1 MVDKLKEYTG
11 EVIPSESSNAPEG
24 FTEYTGEVLDP
35 LTPDYSFG
43 QLAGKAFDRGLERFK
58 STYGDVLPAMTLS
71 ALGFDEAAKRQMEEA
86 RQSEEYIQ
94 RTMRPQFPSFRDVNW
109 ANPLDIS
116 KFIVETT
123 GEQVVN
129 LAGVLV
135 PGGIGAKGGE
145 MLLTNKAL
153 KTLAPKITDKA
164 KKKVVKEYLKTT
176 PAVARGRNI
185 GQLSGIFLGSYG
197 LNAPEVFRNIYEQ
210 TGSFEPGAAALA
222 GVVNASLDSILPATL
237 LNQFSRPGRATIVSE
252 ILERSGMS
260 PNLAR
265 KAVVQIA
272 GSGVLEGLTEAT
284 QEAVS
289 ITAENFVQEHSFLFD
304 SEDFE
309 RMLEGGV
316 RGTVAG
322 GTFRGVGVA
331 ANKLRDKYNKFI
343 EGKKDAEEGDTGDT
357 GDTGDETPPTTTP
370 PKRPLEEQLELN
382 LEGGMGQPQLTG
394 LDLDPA
400 GTAPEQLQLDL
411 GDTTL
416 SVPDP
421 AQVDP
426 RQGELDFDA
435 EPQPQV
441 DPSLVGPPSPQ
452 RDLFDPDPVAQ
463 PVQGELNLEGGFAQP
478 ELTGLEPIPFRR
490 TEEEQLDSAEPR
502 LTEREVIIRAKTL
515 EYNIANAFVPNPSNI
530 AELQKLKDTYPE
542 VFAERD
548 FVSSQLGMERFEI
561 PYEGGF
567 KNVTKLSDTL
577 LTNLPSPE
585 TERQGF
591 GGSSQTGPAL
601 YNTLAQNYRGK
612 ISDKKLSAVYEFMEP
627 VIRGALRL
635 NGTVRPDDILIED
648 ANDIPVASVLGSMRK
663 ATPEETERLLRNA
676 SRDELLKSKTIG
688 KELYND
694 PEFRFAPLN
703 PDRLAGARISK
714 PKTPLVY
721 FPAAY
726 YMEQIASVDKKG
738 ADALIEAAISKAK
751 NAGVRYLVA
760 EDFTSTQALNAFR
773 NRGFKDATKYL
784 FKGEALDSPVDF
796 GGDIKRKRGIIKK
809 NLYLDIEAD
818 VKPKKPIPPV
828 NPKKNVITV
837 PAGTPIYHGSSSQ
850 VEGIM
855 SSRTLQAIYTGT
867 AVGDGGGLITEGGLV
882 WFSKKKEWAAQY
894 GGGADEATIFSYTPK
909 QDLNLLNRESTM
921 SKKQADILNEI
932 MMPRFGFSQAEINAV
947 KKGGRYVKGMYGDN
961 PFGVG
966 TDVIA
971 GKGRSFE
978 NYITEIMQA
987 DYGRQR
993 VITAYEKGPIFDT
1006 NEGLPGEPKIIRETF
1021 YSVWPL
1027 VLPPLGYDGFF
1038 YGEEQYALVGNRRV
1052 EFVQEPK
1059 VKKKLTERDK
1069 IVKEAER
1076 VKGRK
1081 NIEKPLKSIRKG
1093 NPADE
1098 KIINKLK
1105 TKKTLGP
1112 VLNILKRSDITP
1124 AQKELATLL
1133 LTIPNISKTDFK
1145 VIENLEFQDNA
1156 YGEYIRQ
1163 KDLIQISNNA
1173 DVETVLHEAVH
1184 AATANLLN
1192 KHIRDGV
1199 GITNL
1204 GRRIV
1209 RLYEEAIAADVNGRF
1224 ATELS
1229 SVDEF
1234 IAESFAGKDF
1244 QKFLARTESATSAR
1258 GEDEAY
1264 RQSLISQGVRPN
1276 VIQNIMRERAGVGR
1290 LLKSLWGRFVN
1301 AIRDMLGIED
1311 VNFSYSLLNDVIGLA
1326 PELFVGPNKRE
1337 QAGATQEILFKKT
1350 DVVEEVLAS
1359 GNAVPKYT
1367 KEAKIPKNIQQIAEI
1382 IGRQS
1387 FADNSIG
1394 RQLVSR
1400 LSNLP
1405 QSILNLYAG
1414 ILSIPQQ
1421 IELFGER
1428 LPALND
1434 VRRIL
1439 QSKAFEIKQGREDIE
1454 RIVAYGETLKKKY
1467 LATPQGKKTLEEW
1480 NKVLLELSGLDI
1492 NPETILADPNGLT
1505 NLAEENAK
1513 GAALVRRYEKLP
1525 KDLKD
1530 YANQIVTDLK
1540 TRYNLLLETVLA
1552 ANPNASDKFKN
1563 DLRERFKARPYYLPF
1578 IRRGEFW
1585 FEYKTRDGEYGIS
1598 STDSE
1603 ASRTLLI
1610 EKMQREEGI
1619 TDVKL
1624 VTKDSVIKQR
1634 GNPSEDKAQFMTS
1647 LKETIGALQEN
1658 ESIALNNKQISKINE
1673 IIEETY
1679 LALFP
1684 EQSLRN
1690 NQRTRQAI
1698 PGYIEDIIFAYANV
1712 APKIESSMA
1721 NQKYNNELLMAVNA
1735 VARQTNEP
1743 EKAPNNLIRAVAND
1757 VVGRSDFMIN
1767 PIAKHYARYAAY
1779 GSYFWFL
1786 GFNVSSA
1793 IVNITQLPLVVLPY
1807 LAGEYGGPKL
1817 GQGRAFTE
1825 MKDAMKLYFEGGF
1838 EQNERFAPDR
1848 TMAQVKIDLQTGEK
1862 TYIGKNA
1869 KLFRPGGKYHD
1880 LFNRA
1885 EDAAA
1890 LRRGVGYEITELSK
1904 DLGEP
1909 LETGGRLK
1917 AKTEKLVGYLFQ
1929 NSERLNREVTLVAAF
1944 EMEMKYGSGN
1954 KDVAIQKAIEF
1965 TSKVH
1970 SHALPEV
1977 GPSFFQDGIGKVAF
1991 VFKRFAQAQAY
2002 LIIKLFN
2009 DGPIGF
2015 SRNIKNDPNL
2025 TEEEKQQRLAEK
2037 QMAKRQLA
2045 GIYGYSFLMA
2055 GAAGVPAYGLASMII
2070 EGIFDEDDEPF
2081 DLDTFISQSVGDMAY
2096 RGPLS
2101 YAIGADISRR
2111 TGFRNLFYQE
2121 DPRRLDEVGFATYA
2135 AEQIGGPA
2143 FAILKRISTAPE
2155 FLERGQELRALERV
2169 TPTALG
2175 NAIKAFRQS
2184 MEGVRN
2190 KNGTKIVEDDP
2201 SLYETFMQVVG
2212 FTNPEV
2218 SEAYMRAQALKG
2230 PEKRLTQRRSSLLL
2244 RYWLA
2249 SQEGDTDAVTNIK
2262 DEIREFNKKA
2272 PRGLR
2277 IKPSTLRR
2285 SMKARQKATKDSVFG
2300 VNLPET
2306 YKDEIEDVYDIDTGN
2321 MLDLDIFD

>member
-1 MVDKLKEYTG
+1 MAIYRVQGPDGKILRIEG
-11 EVIPSESSNAPEG
+11 PEG
-24 FTEYTGEVLDP
+24 ASEQEVTQFAEQQYLANLP
-35 LTPDYSFG
+35 PDYSFG

-58 STYGDVLPAMTLS
+58 STYGDVLPAMVGS
-71 ALGFDEAAKRQMEEA
+71 ALGFDDYAKRQMEEA
-86 RQSEEYIQ
+86 AQSERKIQ
-94 RTMRPQFPSFRDVNW
+94 ETMRPQFASFRDVNW
-109 ANPLDIS
+109 ANPIDIS

-135 PGGIGAKGGE
+135 PGGVGAKVGE
-145 MLLTNKAL
+145 KLATKAAI
-153 KTLAPKITDKA
+153 KKLAPKVSDEASKKLASKFA
-164 KKKVVKEYLKTT
+164 KIPN

-185 GQLSGIFLGSYG
+185 GQISGVFLGSYG

-272 GSGVLEGLTEAT
+272 GSGVLEGLTEAA

-304 SEDFE
+304 SQDFE

-331 ANKLRDKYNKFI
+331 AGKLRDKYNKFV

-357 GDTGDETPPTTTP
+357 GDTGDVTPPTVIP
-370 PKRPLEEQLELN
+370 QEQQLLLEQQRLLPDKTIYGRDLTGPRQLELD
-382 LEGGMGQPQLTG
+382 LEGGPVQGE
-394 LDLDPA
+394 LDLQPVDTTP
-400 GTAPEQLQLDL
+400 GQLNLNL
-411 GDTTL
+411 GDTNL

-421 AQVDP
+421 VQVDP
-426 RQGELDFDA
+426 RQGELDFDQ
-435 EPQPQV
+435 EQFVERPYFSNKIP
-441 DPSLVGPPSPQ
+441 VGPQSELDFEGQPEGQFAPVQ
-452 RDLFDPDPVAQ
+452 RDLFFQDIPESPLTDTPTT
-463 PVQGELNLEGGFAQP
+463 PTPTGIPKKFKKNKQGTILDDKGQEKIFYHGTDKDFDGFKVGKSGA
-478 ELTGLEPIPFRR
+478 I
-490 TEEEQLDSAEPR
+490 
-502 LTEREVIIRAKTL
+502 
-515 EYNIANAFVPNPSNI
+515 
-530 AELQKLKDTYPE
+530 
-542 VFAERD
+542 
-548 FVSSQLGMERFEI
+548 FVSEDAGLAGQFASPALATAPGEVVSGARTI
-561 PYEGGF
+561 PVKVNSKKLF
-567 KNVTKLSDTL
+567 DFRTKNHINRVVKLL
-577 LTNLPSPE
+577 SPE
-585 TERQGF
+585 KT
-591 GGSSQTGPAL
+591 TL
-601 YNTLAQNYRGK
+601 YGTIDGK
-612 ISDKKLSAVYEFMEP
+612 PISDKQRFRIAAERGDYRAIEP
-627 VIRGALRL
+627 FLDSIQEAGFDSFLVKEPQDNALNIGVFDPSQL
-635 NGTVRPDDILIED
+635 ESTITPTTPTPTPTTPTPK
-648 ANDIPVASVLGSMRK
+648 AKTKKAKPK
-663 ATPEETERLLRNA
+663 ATTVDPKLV
-676 SRDELLKSKTIG
+676 G
-688 KELYND
+688 KEVEVTVGKVKQKGTYVD
-694 PEFRFAPLN
+694 IQGTPF
-703 PDRLAGARISK
+703 IS
-714 PKTPLVY
+714 
-721 FPAAY
+721 
-726 YMEQIASVDKKG
+726 S
-738 ADALIEAAISKAK
+738 
-751 NAGVRYLVA
+751 
-760 EDFTSTQALNAFR
+760 
-773 NRGFKDATKYL
+773 
-784 FKGEALDSPVDF
+784 
-796 GGDIKRKRGIIKK
+796 
-809 NLYLDIEAD
+809 
-818 VKPKKPIPPV
+818 PIPQERGG
-828 NPKKNVITV
+828 
-837 PAGTPIYHGSSSQ
+837 GTQS
-850 VEGIM
+850 
-855 SSRTLQAIYTGT
+855 QAIP
-867 AVGDGGGLITEGGLV
+867 ANAKV
-882 WFSKKKEWAAQY
+882 KE
-894 GGGADEATIFSYTPK
+894 
-909 QDLNLLNRESTM
+909 
-921 SKKQADILNEI
+921 
-932 MMPRFGFSQAEINAV
+932 V
-947 KKGGRYVKGMYGDN
+947 
-961 PFGVG
+961 
-966 TDVIA
+966 
-971 GKGRSFE
+971 
-978 NYITEIMQA
+978 
-987 DYGRQR
+987 
-993 VITAYEKGPIFDT
+993 
-1006 NEGLPGEPKIIRETF
+1006 
-1021 YSVWPL
+1021 
-1027 VLPPLGYDGFF
+1027 
-1038 YGEEQYALVGNRRV
+1038 
-1052 EFVQEPK
+1052 K
-1059 VKKKLTERDK
+1059 VKK
-1069 IVKEAER
+1069 
-1076 VKGRK
+1076 
-1081 NIEKPLKSIRKG
+1081 EKPLKSIRKG

-1105 TKKTLGP
+1105 SKKTLGP
-1112 VLNILKRSDITP
+1112 VLNILKRSDVTP

-1145 VIENLEFQDNA
+1145 VIEDLEFQDNA

-1199 GITNL
+1199 GVTNL

-1209 RLYEEAIAADVNGRF
+1209 RLYEEAIAADTEGRF
-1224 ATELS
+1224 TTELS

-1244 QKFLARTESATSAR
+1244 QKFLARTESSTSALE
-1258 GEDEAY
+1258 EDAGYETSL
-1264 RQSLISQGVRPN
+1264 RQQGVRPN
-1276 VIQNIMRERAGVGR
+1276 VIKNIMDGRRRAR
-1290 LLKSLWGRFVN
+1290 NLISSLWGRFVN
-1301 AIRDMLGIED
+1301 AIKDMLGIED
-1311 VNFSYSLLNDVIGLA
+1311 ANFSYSLLNDVIALA

-1337 QAGATQEILFKKT
+1337 QARATQEILFKKT
-1350 DVVEEVLAS
+1350 DVIEEVLAS

-1367 KEAKIPKNIQQIAEI
+1367 KKAKIPKNIRQIAET
-1382 IGRQS
+1382 IGRQPI
-1387 FADNSIG
+1387 ANNAAG
-1394 RQLVSR
+1394 RTLVSR

-1405 QSILNLYAG
+1405 QSILNIYAG

-1439 QSKAFEIKQGREDIE
+1439 QTKAFEIKQGREDIE

-1467 LATPQGKKTLEEW
+1467 IATPQGKKTLEEW

-1505 NLAEENAK
+1505 NLAKENAK

-1552 ANPNASDKFKN
+1552 ANPNASDEFKN
-1563 DLRERFKARPYYLPF
+1563 SLRERFKTRPYYLPF
-1578 IRRGEFW
+1578 IRKGEFW

-1598 STDSE
+1598 STDSD

-1624 VTKDSVIKQR
+1624 VTKGSVIKES
-1634 GNPSEDKAQFMTS
+1634 GNPSEDKVKFVNN

-1673 IIEETY
+1673 AIEETY

-1712 APKIESSMA
+1712 APTIESSTA
-1721 NQKYNNELLMAVNA
+1721 NQKYNNELLTAVNA
-1735 VARQTNEP
+1735 VARQANEP
-1743 EKAPNNLIRAVAND
+1743 ENAPNNLLRAVADD

-1767 PIAKHYARYAAY
+1767 PIAGPVSRYAAY

-1793 IVNITQLPLVVLPY
+1793 VVNITQLPLVVLPY
-1807 LAGEYGGPKL
+1807 LAGEYGGPKF
-1817 GQGRAFTE
+1817 GQERTFTE
-1825 MKDAMKLYFEGGF
+1825 MKDAMKLYFQGGF
-1838 EQNERFAPDR
+1838 EQTERFAPDR
-1848 TMAQVKIDLQTGEK
+1848 TMAPVKIDLRTGEK

-1869 KLFRPGGKYHD
+1869 KLFKPGGRYHD
-1880 LFNRA
+1880 LFNKA

-1904 DLGEP
+1904 DLGAP

-1977 GPSFFQDGIGKVAF
+1977 GPSFFQDGLGKIAF

-2002 LIIKLFN
+2002 LVIKLFN

-2055 GAAGVPAYGLASMII
+2055 GAAGVPAYGLASLII

-2121 DPRRLDEVGFATYA
+2121 DPRRLDEIGLPTYVL
-2135 AEQIGGPA
+2135 ETIGGPA
-2143 FAILKRISTAPE
+2143 FAIFKRVATAPE

-2169 TPTALG
+2169 MPTSIG
-2175 NAIKAFRQS
+2175 NSIKALRQS

-2190 KNGTKIVEDDP
+2190 KNGVKIVEDDP

-2230 PEKRLTQRRSSLLL
+2230 PEKRLTQRRSNLLT

-2249 SQEGDTDAVTNIK
+2249 FQEGDTDAVAKINE
-2262 DEIREFNKKA
+2262 EINEFNKKA

-2277 IKPSTLRR
+2277 ITSSTKRR
-2285 SMKARQKATKDSVFG
+2285 SVKAKQRLTKDSVFG

-2306 YKDEIEDVYDIDTGN
+2306 YKDEIEDAYDIDTGN

>member
-1 MVDKLKEYTG
+1 MAIYRVQGPDGKILRIEG
-11 EVIPSESSNAPEG
+11 PEG
-24 FTEYTGEVLDP
+24 ASEQEVTQFAEQQYLANLP
-35 LTPDYSFG
+35 PDYSFG

-58 STYGDVLPAMTLS
+58 STYGDVLPAMVGS
-71 ALGFDEAAKRQMEEA
+71 ALGFDDYAKRQMEEA
-86 RQSEEYIQ
+86 AQSERKIQ
-94 RTMRPQFPSFRDVNW
+94 ETMRPQFASFRDVNW
-109 ANPLDIS
+109 ANPIDIS

-135 PGGIGAKGGE
+135 PGGVGAKVGE
-145 MLLTNKAL
+145 KLATKAAI
-153 KTLAPKITDKA
+153 KKLAPKVSDEASKKLASKFA
-164 KKKVVKEYLKTT
+164 KIPN

-185 GQLSGIFLGSYG
+185 GQISGVFLGSYG

-272 GSGVLEGLTEAT
+272 GSGVLEGLTEAA

-304 SEDFE
+304 SQDFE

-331 ANKLRDKYNKFI
+331 AGKLRDKYNKFV

-357 GDTGDETPPTTTP
+357 GDTGDVTPPTVIP
-370 PKRPLEEQLELN
+370 QEQQLLLEQQRLLPDKTIYGRDLTGPRQLELD
-382 LEGGMGQPQLTG
+382 LEGGPVQGE
-394 LDLDPA
+394 LDLQPVDTTP
-400 GTAPEQLQLDL
+400 GQLNLNL
-411 GDTTL
+411 GDTNL

-421 AQVDP
+421 VQVDP
-426 RQGELDFDA
+426 RQGELDFDQ
-435 EPQPQV
+435 EQFVERPYFSNKIP
-441 DPSLVGPPSPQ
+441 VGPQSELDFEGQPEGQFAPVQ
-452 RDLFDPDPVAQ
+452 RDLFFQDIPESPLTDTPTT
-463 PVQGELNLEGGFAQP
+463 PTPTGIPKKFKKNKQGTILDDKGQEKIFYHGTDKDFDGFKVGKSGA
-478 ELTGLEPIPFRR
+478 I
-490 TEEEQLDSAEPR
+490 
-502 LTEREVIIRAKTL
+502 
-515 EYNIANAFVPNPSNI
+515 
-530 AELQKLKDTYPE
+530 
-542 VFAERD
+542 
-548 FVSSQLGMERFEI
+548 FVSEDAGLAGQFASPALATAPGEVVSGARTI
-561 PYEGGF
+561 PVKVNSKKLF
-567 KNVTKLSDTL
+567 DFRTKNHINRVVKLL
-577 LTNLPSPE
+577 SPE
-585 TERQGF
+585 KT
-591 GGSSQTGPAL
+591 TL
-601 YNTLAQNYRGK
+601 YGTIDGK
-612 ISDKKLSAVYEFMEP
+612 PISDKQRFRIAAERGDYRAIEP
-627 VIRGALRL
+627 FLDSIQEAGFDSFLVKEPQDNALNIGVFDPSQL
-635 NGTVRPDDILIED
+635 ESTITPTTPTPTPTTPTPK
-648 ANDIPVASVLGSMRK
+648 AKTKKAKPK
-663 ATPEETERLLRNA
+663 ATTVDPKLV
-676 SRDELLKSKTIG
+676 G
-688 KELYND
+688 KEVEVTVGKVKQKGTYVD
-694 PEFRFAPLN
+694 IQGTPF
-703 PDRLAGARISK
+703 IS
-714 PKTPLVY
+714 
-721 FPAAY
+721 
-726 YMEQIASVDKKG
+726 S
-738 ADALIEAAISKAK
+738 
-751 NAGVRYLVA
+751 
-760 EDFTSTQALNAFR
+760 
-773 NRGFKDATKYL
+773 
-784 FKGEALDSPVDF
+784 
-796 GGDIKRKRGIIKK
+796 
-809 NLYLDIEAD
+809 
-818 VKPKKPIPPV
+818 PIPQERGG
-828 NPKKNVITV
+828 
-837 PAGTPIYHGSSSQ
+837 GTQS
-850 VEGIM
+850 
-855 SSRTLQAIYTGT
+855 QAIP
-867 AVGDGGGLITEGGLV
+867 ANAKV
-882 WFSKKKEWAAQY
+882 KE
-894 GGGADEATIFSYTPK
+894 
-909 QDLNLLNRESTM
+909 
-921 SKKQADILNEI
+921 
-932 MMPRFGFSQAEINAV
+932 V
-947 KKGGRYVKGMYGDN
+947 
-961 PFGVG
+961 
-966 TDVIA
+966 
-971 GKGRSFE
+971 
-978 NYITEIMQA
+978 
-987 DYGRQR
+987 
-993 VITAYEKGPIFDT
+993 
-1006 NEGLPGEPKIIRETF
+1006 
-1021 YSVWPL
+1021 
-1027 VLPPLGYDGFF
+1027 
-1038 YGEEQYALVGNRRV
+1038 
-1052 EFVQEPK
+1052 K
-1059 VKKKLTERDK
+1059 VKK
-1069 IVKEAER
+1069 
-1076 VKGRK
+1076 
-1081 NIEKPLKSIRKG
+1081 EKPLKSIRKG

-1105 TKKTLGP
+1105 SKKTLGP
-1112 VLNILKRSDITP
+1112 VLNILKRSDVTP

-1145 VIENLEFQDNA
+1145 VIEDLEFQDNA

-1199 GITNL
+1199 GVTNL

-1209 RLYEEAIAADVNGRF
+1209 RLYEEAIAADTEGRF
-1224 ATELS
+1224 TTELS

-1244 QKFLARTESATSAR
+1244 QKFLARTESSTSALE
-1258 GEDEAY
+1258 EDAGYETSL
-1264 RQSLISQGVRPN
+1264 RQQGVRPN
-1276 VIQNIMRERAGVGR
+1276 VIKNIMDGRRRAR
-1290 LLKSLWGRFVN
+1290 NLISSLWGRFVN
-1301 AIRDMLGIED
+1301 AIKDMLGIED
-1311 VNFSYSLLNDVIGLA
+1311 ANFSYSLLNDVIALA

-1337 QAGATQEILFKKT
+1337 QARATQEILFKKT
-1350 DVVEEVLAS
+1350 DVIEEVLAS

-1367 KEAKIPKNIQQIAEI
+1367 KKAKIPKNIRQIAET
-1382 IGRQS
+1382 IGRQPI
-1387 FADNSIG
+1387 ANNAAG
-1394 RQLVSR
+1394 RTLVSR

-1405 QSILNLYAG
+1405 QSILNIYAG

-1439 QSKAFEIKQGREDIE
+1439 QTKAFEIKQGREDIE

-1467 LATPQGKKTLEEW
+1467 IATPQGKKTLEEW

-1505 NLAEENAK
+1505 NLAKENAK

-1552 ANPNASDKFKN
+1552 ANPNASDEFKN
-1563 DLRERFKARPYYLPF
+1563 SLRERFKTRPYYLPF
-1578 IRRGEFW
+1578 IRKGEFW

-1598 STDSE
+1598 STDSD

-1624 VTKDSVIKQR
+1624 VTKGSVIKES
-1634 GNPSEDKAQFMTS
+1634 GNPSEDKVKFVNN

-1673 IIEETY
+1673 AIEETY

-1712 APKIESSMA
+1712 APTIESSTA
-1721 NQKYNNELLMAVNA
+1721 NQKYNNELLTAVNA
-1735 VARQTNEP
+1735 VARQANEP
-1743 EKAPNNLIRAVAND
+1743 ENAPNNLLRAVADD

-1767 PIAKHYARYAAY
+1767 PIAGPVSRYAAY

-1793 IVNITQLPLVVLPY
+1793 VVNITQLPLVVLPY
-1807 LAGEYGGPKL
+1807 LAGEYGGPKF
-1817 GQGRAFTE
+1817 GQERTFTE
-1825 MKDAMKLYFEGGF
+1825 MKDAMKLYFQGGF
-1838 EQNERFAPDR
+1838 EQTERFAPDR
-1848 TMAQVKIDLQTGEK
+1848 TMAPVKIDLRTGEK

-1869 KLFRPGGKYHD
+1869 KLFKPGGRYHD
-1880 LFNRA
+1880 LFNKA

-1904 DLGEP
+1904 DLGAP

-1977 GPSFFQDGIGKVAF
+1977 GPSFFQDGLGKIAF

-2002 LIIKLFN
+2002 LVIKLFN

-2055 GAAGVPAYGLASMII
+2055 GAAGVPAYGLASLII

-2081 DLDTFISQSVGDMAY
+2081 DLDTFIAQSTSDMAY

-2121 DPRRLDEVGFATYA
+2121 DPRRLDEIGLPTYVL
-2135 AEQIGGPA
+2135 ETIGGPA
-2143 FAILKRISTAPE
+2143 FAIFKRVATAPE

-2169 TPTALG
+2169 MPTSIG
-2175 NAIKAFRQS
+2175 NSIKALRQS

-2190 KNGTKIVEDDP
+2190 KNGVKIVEDDP

-2230 PEKRLTQRRSSLLL
+2230 PEKRLTQRRSNLLT

-2249 SQEGDTDAVTNIK
+2249 FQEGDTDAVARINE
-2262 DEIREFNKKA
+2262 EINEFNKKA

-2277 IKPSTLRR
+2277 ITSSTKRR
-2285 SMKARQKATKDSVFG
+2285 SVKAKQRLTKDSVFG

-2306 YKDEIEDVYDIDTGN
+2306 YKDEIEDAYDIDTGN

>member
-1 MVDKLKEYTG
+1 MAIYRVQGPDGKILRIEG
-11 EVIPSESSNAPEG
+11 PEG
-24 FTEYTGEVLDP
+24 ASEQEVTQFAEQQYLANLP
-35 LTPDYSFG
+35 PDYSFG

-58 STYGDVLPAMTLS
+58 STYGDVLPAMVGS
-71 ALGFDEAAKRQMEEA
+71 ALGFDDYAKRQMEEA
-86 RQSEEYIQ
+86 AQSERKIQ
-94 RTMRPQFPSFRDVNW
+94 ETMRPQFASFRDVNW
-109 ANPLDIS
+109 ANPIDIS

-135 PGGIGAKGGE
+135 PGGVGAKVGE
-145 MLLTNKAL
+145 KLATKAAI
-153 KTLAPKITDKA
+153 KKLAPKVSDEASKKLASKFA
-164 KKKVVKEYLKTT
+164 KIPN

-185 GQLSGIFLGSYG
+185 GQISGVFLGSYG

-272 GSGVLEGLTEAT
+272 GSGVLEGLTEAA

-304 SEDFE
+304 SQDFE

-331 ANKLRDKYNKFI
+331 AGKLRDKYNKFV

-357 GDTGDETPPTTTP
+357 GDTGDVTPPTVIP
-370 PKRPLEEQLELN
+370 QEQQLLLEQQRLLPDKTIYGRDLTGPRQLELD
-382 LEGGMGQPQLTG
+382 LEGGPVQGE
-394 LDLDPA
+394 LDLQPVDTTP
-400 GTAPEQLQLDL
+400 GQLNLNL
-411 GDTTL
+411 GDTNL

-421 AQVDP
+421 VQVDP
-426 RQGELDFDA
+426 RQGELDFDQ
-435 EPQPQV
+435 EQFVERPYFSNKIP
-441 DPSLVGPPSPQ
+441 VGPQSELDFEGQPEGQFAPVQ
-452 RDLFDPDPVAQ
+452 RDLFFQDIPESPLTDTPTT
-463 PVQGELNLEGGFAQP
+463 PTPTGIPKKFKKNKQGTILDDKGQEKIFYHGTDKDFDGFKVGKSGA
-478 ELTGLEPIPFRR
+478 I
-490 TEEEQLDSAEPR
+490 
-502 LTEREVIIRAKTL
+502 
-515 EYNIANAFVPNPSNI
+515 
-530 AELQKLKDTYPE
+530 
-542 VFAERD
+542 
-548 FVSSQLGMERFEI
+548 FVSEDAGLAGQFASPALATAPGEVVSGARTI
-561 PYEGGF
+561 PVKVNSKKLF
-567 KNVTKLSDTL
+567 DFRTKNHINRVVKLL
-577 LTNLPSPE
+577 SPE
-585 TERQGF
+585 KT
-591 GGSSQTGPAL
+591 TL
-601 YNTLAQNYRGK
+601 YGTIDGK
-612 ISDKKLSAVYEFMEP
+612 PISDKQRFRIAAERGDYRAIEP
-627 VIRGALRL
+627 FLDSIQEAGFDSFLVKEPQDNALNIGVFDPSQL
-635 NGTVRPDDILIED
+635 ESTITPTTPTPTPTTPTPK
-648 ANDIPVASVLGSMRK
+648 AKTKKAKPK
-663 ATPEETERLLRNA
+663 ATTVDPKLV
-676 SRDELLKSKTIG
+676 G
-688 KELYND
+688 KEVEVTVGKVKQKGTYVD
-694 PEFRFAPLN
+694 IQGTPF
-703 PDRLAGARISK
+703 IS
-714 PKTPLVY
+714 
-721 FPAAY
+721 
-726 YMEQIASVDKKG
+726 S
-738 ADALIEAAISKAK
+738 
-751 NAGVRYLVA
+751 
-760 EDFTSTQALNAFR
+760 
-773 NRGFKDATKYL
+773 
-784 FKGEALDSPVDF
+784 
-796 GGDIKRKRGIIKK
+796 
-809 NLYLDIEAD
+809 
-818 VKPKKPIPPV
+818 PIPQERGG
-828 NPKKNVITV
+828 
-837 PAGTPIYHGSSSQ
+837 GTQS
-850 VEGIM
+850 
-855 SSRTLQAIYTGT
+855 QAIP
-867 AVGDGGGLITEGGLV
+867 ANAKV
-882 WFSKKKEWAAQY
+882 KE
-894 GGGADEATIFSYTPK
+894 
-909 QDLNLLNRESTM
+909 
-921 SKKQADILNEI
+921 
-932 MMPRFGFSQAEINAV
+932 V
-947 KKGGRYVKGMYGDN
+947 
-961 PFGVG
+961 
-966 TDVIA
+966 
-971 GKGRSFE
+971 
-978 NYITEIMQA
+978 
-987 DYGRQR
+987 
-993 VITAYEKGPIFDT
+993 
-1006 NEGLPGEPKIIRETF
+1006 
-1021 YSVWPL
+1021 
-1027 VLPPLGYDGFF
+1027 
-1038 YGEEQYALVGNRRV
+1038 
-1052 EFVQEPK
+1052 K
-1059 VKKKLTERDK
+1059 VKK
-1069 IVKEAER
+1069 
-1076 VKGRK
+1076 
-1081 NIEKPLKSIRKG
+1081 EKPLKSIRKG

-1105 TKKTLGP
+1105 SKKTLGP
-1112 VLNILKRSDITP
+1112 VLNILKRSDVTP

-1145 VIENLEFQDNA
+1145 VIEDLEFQDNA

-1199 GITNL
+1199 GVTNL

-1209 RLYEEAIAADVNGRF
+1209 RLYEEAIAADTEGRF
-1224 ATELS
+1224 TTELS

-1244 QKFLARTESATSAR
+1244 QKFLARTESSTSALE
-1258 GEDEAY
+1258 EDAGYETSL
-1264 RQSLISQGVRPN
+1264 RQQGVRPN
-1276 VIQNIMRERAGVGR
+1276 VIKNIMDGRRRAR
-1290 LLKSLWGRFVN
+1290 NLISSLWGRFVN
-1301 AIRDMLGIED
+1301 AIKDMLGIED
-1311 VNFSYSLLNDVIGLA
+1311 ANFSYSLLNDVIALA

-1337 QAGATQEILFKKT
+1337 QARATQEILFKKT
-1350 DVVEEVLAS
+1350 DVIEEVLAS

-1367 KEAKIPKNIQQIAEI
+1367 KKAKIPKNIRQIAET
-1382 IGRQS
+1382 IGRQPI
-1387 FADNSIG
+1387 ANNAAG
-1394 RQLVSR
+1394 RTLVSR

-1405 QSILNLYAG
+1405 QSILNIYAG

-1439 QSKAFEIKQGREDIE
+1439 QTKAFEIKQGREDIE

-1467 LATPQGKKTLEEW
+1467 IATPQGKKTLEEW

-1505 NLAEENAK
+1505 NLAKENAK

-1552 ANPNASDKFKN
+1552 ANPNASDEFKN
-1563 DLRERFKARPYYLPF
+1563 SLRERFKTRPYYLPF
-1578 IRRGEFW
+1578 IRKGEFW

-1598 STDSE
+1598 STDSD

-1624 VTKDSVIKQR
+1624 VTKGSVIKES
-1634 GNPSEDKAQFMTS
+1634 GNPSEDKVKFVNN

-1673 IIEETY
+1673 AIEETY

-1712 APKIESSMA
+1712 APTIESSTA
-1721 NQKYNNELLMAVNA
+1721 NQKYNNELLTAVNA
-1735 VARQTNEP
+1735 VARQANEP
-1743 EKAPNNLIRAVAND
+1743 ENAPNNLLRAVADD

-1767 PIAKHYARYAAY
+1767 PIAGPVSRYAAY

-1793 IVNITQLPLVVLPY
+1793 VVNITQLPLVVLPY
-1807 LAGEYGGPKL
+1807 LAGEYGGPKF
-1817 GQGRAFTE
+1817 GQERTFTE
-1825 MKDAMKLYFEGGF
+1825 MKDAMKLYFQGGF
-1838 EQNERFAPDR
+1838 EQTERFAPDR
-1848 TMAQVKIDLQTGEK
+1848 TMAPVKIDLRTGEK

-1869 KLFRPGGKYHD
+1869 KLFKPGGRYHD
-1880 LFNRA
+1880 LFNKA

-1904 DLGEP
+1904 DLGAP

-1977 GPSFFQDGIGKVAF
+1977 GPSFFQDGLGKIAF

-2002 LIIKLFN
+2002 LVIKLFN

-2055 GAAGVPAYGLASMII
+2055 GAAGVPAYGLASLII

-2121 DPRRLDEVGFATYA
+2121 DPRRLDEIGLPTYVL
-2135 AEQIGGPA
+2135 ETIGGPA
-2143 FAILKRISTAPE
+2143 FAIFKRVATAPE

-2169 TPTALG
+2169 MPTSIG
-2175 NAIKAFRQS
+2175 NSIKALRQS

-2190 KNGTKIVEDDP
+2190 KNGVKIVEDDP

-2230 PEKRLTQRRSSLLL
+2230 PEKRLTQRRSNLLT

-2249 SQEGDTDAVTNIK
+2249 FQEGDTDAVARINE
-2262 DEIREFNKKA
+2262 EINEFNKKA

-2277 IKPSTLRR
+2277 ITSSTKRR
-2285 SMKARQKATKDSVFG
+2285 SVKAKQRLTKDSVFG

-2306 YKDEIEDVYDIDTGN
+2306 YKDEIEDAYDIDTGN

>member
-1 MVDKLKEYTG
+1 MAEYKVEGPDGKIITMEG
-11 EVIPSESSNAPEG
+11 PDNATDEQILG
-24 FTEYTGEVLDP
+24 FAKQQYLANLP
-35 LTPDYSFG
+35 PDYSLG

-58 STYGDVLPAMTLS
+58 STYGDVLPAMVGS
-71 ALGFDEAAKRQMEEA
+71 ALGFDDYAKRQMEEA
-86 RQSEEYIQ
+86 AQSERKIQ
-94 RTMRPQFPSFRDVNW
+94 ETMRPQFASFRDVNW
-109 ANPLDIS
+109 ANPIDIS

-123 GEQVVN
+123 GEQIPN

-135 PGGIGAKGGE
+135 PGGVGAKVGE
-145 MLLTNKAL
+145 KLATKAAIKKL
-153 KTLAPKITDKA
+153 SPKISDEASKKLASKFA
-164 KKKVVKEYLKTT
+164 KIPN
-176 PAVARGRNI
+176 PAVAKGRNI
-185 GQLSGIFLGSYG
+185 GQISGVFLGSYG

-252 ILERSGMS
+252 ILERSGMN

-289 ITAENFVQEHSFLFD
+289 ITAENFVQDHSYLFD

-309 RMLEGGV
+309 RLLEGGV

-331 ANKLRDKYNKFI
+331 AGKLRDKYNKFV
-343 EGKKDAEEGDTGDT
+343 EDKKDAEEGDTGDT
-357 GDTGDETPPTTTP
+357 GDTGDVTPPAVIP
-370 PKRPLEEQLELN
+370 EEQQLLLEQQRLLPDKTIYGRDLTGPRQLELD
-382 LEGGMGQPQLTG
+382 LEGGPVQGE
-394 LDLDPA
+394 LDLQPVDTTP
-400 GTAPEQLQLDL
+400 GQLNLNL
-411 GDTTL
+411 GDTNL

-421 AQVDP
+421 VQVDP
-426 RQGELDFDA
+426 RQSELDFDQ
-435 EPQPQV
+435 EQFVERPYFSNKIP
-441 DPSLVGPPSPQ
+441 VGPQTELEFEGQPEGQFAPVQ
-452 RDLFDPDPVAQ
+452 RDLF
-463 PVQGELNLEGGFAQP
+463 
-478 ELTGLEPIPFRR
+478 
-490 TEEEQLDSAEPR
+490 
-502 LTEREVIIRAKTL
+502 
-515 EYNIANAFVPNPSNI
+515 
-530 AELQKLKDTYPE
+530 
-542 VFAERD
+542 
-548 FVSSQLGMERFEI
+548 
-561 PYEGGF
+561 F
-567 KNVTKLSDTL
+567 K
-577 LTNLPSPE
+577 
-585 TERQGF
+585 
-591 GGSSQTGPAL
+591 
-601 YNTLAQNYRGK
+601 
-612 ISDKKLSAVYEFMEP
+612 
-627 VIRGALRL
+627 
-635 NGTVRPDDILIED
+635 
-648 ANDIPVASVLGSMRK
+648 DIPTLNK
-663 ATPEETERLLRNA
+663 PITPTPTLKT
-676 SRDELLKSKTIG
+676 KSKV
-688 KELYND
+688 K
-694 PEFRFAPLN
+694 
-703 PDRLAGARISK
+703 ISK
-714 PKTPLVY
+714 PSKQGIL
-721 FPAAY
+721 
-726 YMEQIASVDKKG
+726 SVKKG
-738 ADALIEAAISKAK
+738 QPL
-751 NAGVRYLVA
+751 
-760 EDFTSTQALNAFR
+760 
-773 NRGFKDATKYL
+773 
-784 FKGEALDSPVDF
+784 
-796 GGDIKRKRGIIKK
+796 
-809 NLYLDIEAD
+809 
-818 VKPKKPIPPV
+818 
-828 NPKKNVITV
+828 
-837 PAGTPIYHGSSSQ
+837 YHGTLESQIKDINNNQNVLSSQ
-850 VEGIM
+850 SPFTRG
-855 SSRTLQAIYTGT
+855 
-867 AVGDGGGLITEGGLV
+867 VGVVTEGGLV
-882 WFSKKKEWAAQY
+882 WFSQDEKVAKREFTKSQKGQVGQVATLVPKKPLKII
-894 GGGADEATIFSYTPK
+894 DREAKLTKK
-909 QDLNLLNRESTM
+909 QTNLLNKEMFKRLNINPPTINNAKKKYGSYVVAREGQNLNYYVSEVKEFFPTYKAKGLESQFEDNLYVIWPTILKTLNFDGFYYGPKSNQIALTGDQQVEFEDISTTPTTPT
-921 SKKQADILNEI
+921 SKAKPKAKPKTTTVDPKLVGKEVEVSVAGVKQKGTYVDMQGTPFISSPI
-932 MMPRFGFSQAEINAV
+932 PQKRGGGTQSQAIPANAKV
-947 KKGGRYVKGMYGDN
+947 KEV
-961 PFGVG
+961 
-966 TDVIA
+966 
-971 GKGRSFE
+971 
-978 NYITEIMQA
+978 
-987 DYGRQR
+987 
-993 VITAYEKGPIFDT
+993 
-1006 NEGLPGEPKIIRETF
+1006 
-1021 YSVWPL
+1021 
-1027 VLPPLGYDGFF
+1027 
-1038 YGEEQYALVGNRRV
+1038 
-1052 EFVQEPK
+1052 K
-1059 VKKKLTERDK
+1059 VKK
-1069 IVKEAER
+1069 
-1076 VKGRK
+1076 
-1081 NIEKPLKSIRKG
+1081 EKPLKSIRKG

-1105 TKKTLGP
+1105 SKKTLGP
-1112 VLNILKRSDITP
+1112 VLNILKRSDVTP

-1156 YGEYIRQ
+1156 YGQYIRQ

-1199 GITNL
+1199 GITPL

-1209 RLYEEAIAADVNGRF
+1209 RVYEEAVAADVNGRF

-1229 SVDEF
+1229 NVDEF
-1234 IAESFAGKDF
+1234 IAESFANKDF
-1244 QKFLARTESATSAR
+1244 QKFLARSESSTSSR

-1264 RQSLISQGVRPN
+1264 IQSLINQGVSPN
-1276 VIQNIMRERAGVGR
+1276 VRQNIIRERAGVRG
-1290 LLKSLWGRFVN
+1290 LLESLWGRFVN
-1301 AIRDMLGIED
+1301 AIKDMLSIED
-1311 VNFSYSLLNDVIGLA
+1311 VNFSYSILNDVIALA

-1337 QAGATQEILFKKT
+1337 QAQATQEVLFKKT

-1367 KEAKIPKNIQQIAEI
+1367 KEAKIPKNIQQIAET
-1382 IGRQS
+1382 IGRQPI
-1387 FADNSIG
+1387 ANNAAG
-1394 RQLVSR
+1394 RALVSR

-1421 IELFGER
+1421 IELFGEK

-1467 LATPQGKKTLEEW
+1467 LATTQGEKILEEW

-1505 NLAEENAK
+1505 NLAKENAK

-1530 YANQIVTDLK
+1530 YANQIVTDLE
-1540 TRYNLLLETVLA
+1540 TRYNLLLETVIA
-1552 ANPNASDKFKN
+1552 ANPNASEEFKN
-1563 DLRERFKARPYYLPF
+1563 SLRERFKTRPYYLPF
-1578 IRRGEFW
+1578 IRKGEFW

-1598 STDSE
+1598 STDSN

-1624 VTKDSVIKQR
+1624 VTKASVKGASGTPPGDFVVELQR
-1634 GNPSEDKAQFMTS
+1634 
-1647 LKETIGALQEN
+1647 TIAALQEN
-1658 ESIALNNKQISKINE
+1658 ESVALTSEQLGKINE
-1673 IIEETY
+1673 SIEETY
-1679 LALFP
+1679 LAMFP
-1684 EQSLRN
+1684 EESLRY
-1690 NQRTRQAI
+1690 NQQTRQAI

-1721 NQKYNNELLMAVNA
+1721 NQKYNNELLTAVNA
-1735 VARQTNEP
+1735 VARQANEP
-1743 EKAPNNLIRAVAND
+1743 ENAPNNLLRAVADD
-1757 VVGRSDFMIN
+1757 VVKRSDFMMN
-1767 PIAKHYARYAAY
+1767 PIAGPVSRYAAY

-1793 IVNITQLPLVVLPY
+1793 VVNITQLPLVVLPY
-1807 LAGEYGGPKL
+1807 LSGEYGGPKL
-1817 GQGRAFTE
+1817 GQERTFTE
-1825 MKDAMKLYFEGGF
+1825 MKDAMKLYFQGGF
-1838 EQNERFAPDR
+1838 EQTERFAPDR
-1848 TMAQVKIDLQTGEK
+1848 TMAQVKINLQTGEK
-1862 TYIGKNA
+1862 TYVGKNA
-1869 KLFRPGGKYHD
+1869 KLFRPGGRYHD

-1904 DLGEP
+1904 DLGAP

-1929 NSERLNREVTLVAAF
+1929 NSERLNREVTLVTAF

-1965 TSKVH
+1965 TAKVH

-1977 GPSFFQDGIGKVAF
+1977 GPRFFQDGIGKIAF

-2015 SRNIKNDPNL
+2015 SRKIKNDPNL

-2121 DPRRLDEVGFATYA
+2121 DPRRLDEIGLPTYVL
-2135 AEQIGGPA
+2135 ETIGGPA
-2143 FAILKRISTAPE
+2143 FAIFKRVATAPE

-2169 TPTALG
+2169 MPTSIG
-2175 NAIKAFRQS
+2175 NSIKALRQS

-2190 KNGTKIVEDDP
+2190 KNGVKIIEDDP

-2230 PEKRLTQRRSSLLL
+2230 PEKRLTQLRSSLLT

-2249 SQEGDTDAVTNIK
+2249 FQEGDTDAVANID

-2277 IKPSTLRR
+2277 ITPSTKRR
-2285 SMKARQKATKDSVFG
+2285 SVKAKQRLTKDSVFG
-2300 VNLPET
+2300 VNLPRT